1 MVVYNER
8 WITIRWDEALK
19 ASWAEAKAYAEG
31 EELRAGYNAML
42 ELCRQKRNSR
52 YLADARNLAPIS
64 QADQRWL
71 NEEWFPQIVAAGVR
85 FMAIVMPK
93 SAIARLSAT
102 QILSKMND
110 VTFVTN
116 HFDDIEAARAWL
128 RTV

>member
-1 MVVYNER
+1 MVFYNDR
-8 WITIRWDEALK
+8 WITIRWDESLK
-19 ASWAEAKAYAEG
+19 ATWAEAKAYAEG

-71 NEEWFPQIVAAGVR
+71 NEEWFPQILAAGVR
-85 FMAIVMPK
+85 FMAIVMPRG
-93 SAIARLSAT
+93 AAARLSAR
-102 QILSKMND
+102 QILSTINNI
-110 VTFVTN
+110 TIVTN
-116 HFDDIEAARAWL
+116 HFDDIETARAWL

>member
-1 MVVYNER
+1 MIIYDAH
-8 WITIRWDEALK
+8 WITIRWDESLK

-42 ELCRQKRNSR
+42 ELCRRKRNSR

-71 NEEWFPQIVAAGVR
+71 NEEWFPRIVAAGVR
-85 FMAIVMPK
+85 SMAIVMPR
-93 SAIARLSAT
+93 SAVARLSAR
-102 QILSKMND
+102 QILSNIRNI
-110 VTFVTN
+110 TFTTN
-116 HFDDIEAARAWL
+116 HFEDLEAARAWL

>member
-1 MVVYNER
+1 VVVYNAR
-8 WITIRWDEALK
+8 WITIRWDESLK

-52 YLADARNLAPIS
+52 YLADARNLAPVS
-64 QADQRWL
+64 QTDQRWL
-71 NEEWFPQIVAAGVR
+71 NEEWFPQIMAAGVR

-93 SAIARLSAT
+93 SAVARLSAR
-102 QILSKMND
+102 QILSTID
-110 VTFVTN
+110 TITIVTN